1 MEKEHIENLMRVLS
15 GYLEGTDMYEV
26 VYSPRRGYVILRW
39 DAQEENYYGVMV
51 IHSAKELVGFIYK
64 ELIARITL
72 ETGSDHTIAGG
83 DFDEIE
89 ITEAQA
95 VTEKYL
101 HILPAEIREELLKKR
116 DPKKGLLII

>member
-26 VYSPRRGYVILRW
+26 VYSSRRGYAVLRW
-39 DAQEENYYGVMV
+39 DAQENNYYGVMV
-51 IHSAKELVGFIYK
+51 VHSAKQLAEFIYK
-64 ELIARITL
+64 ELLVRITL

-89 ITEAQA
+89 LNEAQA

-101 HILPAEIREELLKKR
+101 HILPAEIREDLLKKK
-116 DPKKGLLII
+116 DPKKGLF